1 MNPISRSFR
10 AMMLLL
16 GSYAVLTFLYVLP
29 VDHVMMQHR
38 TSSVFYFIF
47 AACITLYFDARILE
61 PRVRKNLIGVG
72 AMIIFWCILRTAKYI
87 AFEESES
94 IARFIWYLYYIPML
108 TIPQFSL
115 KAALAVGETEDKK
128 PPLIL
133 VFTRAITVACILI
146 VLTNDLHQLVFRFR
160 LDFVNWDFDYSRSV
174 LFWIITIWDY
184 LFFFSSTAV
193 LFRKC
198 RLSASRKLAWIPA
211 FYLAL
216 GVLGLYLLNT
226 GHLPRMWGETIGE
239 FPDMAC
245 YTLGGFWILCIA
257 IGLVPSNKGYE
268 KLLQGTSL
276 ATRITDLAYNTVYQ
290 SLAAVPMT
298 KTQLTS
304 SGPIPVDENTV
315 VHRSPVT
322 GGYAYWQV
330 DISELNRINLELE
343 EAQEQISEEAD
354 LIRRENE
361 MKEKQAQI
369 DAKSKAY
376 DQIAVR
382 VLPQSQKIAV
392 LSAEAHKNRA
402 LFDRNMRLVGIYAA
416 YIKRMSN
423 MMLLAAE
430 GKLKKTE
437 LTLAI
442 AESVRYLNKAGVLSE
457 CSGESDESLVDGEML
472 IDIYEKF
479 EMLLEQSL
487 PTLEALYITFAGNV
501 LKLSI
506 EGAELTVPDDWDAA
520 VEADEGTTFVR
531 LYLRKGGDSK

>member
-1 MNPISRSFR
+1 MNPIRRSFQ
-10 AMMLLL
+10 AIVLLL

-29 VDHVMMQHR
+29 VDNVMMQHR
-38 TSSVFYFIF
+38 TSSVFYFAF
-47 AACITLYFDARILE
+47 AACITLYFDVRIIE
-61 PRVRKNLIGVG
+61 QRVRKNLIGVG
-72 AMIIFWCILRTAKYI
+72 TMIILWCILRAAKYI
-87 AFEESES
+87 AFEEIDS

-115 KAALAVGETEDKK
+115 KAALAVGEPEDKN
-128 PPLIL
+128 PPVIL
-133 VFTRAITVACILI
+133 SFTRAVTLISIII

-160 LDFVNWDFDYSRSV
+160 PDFVNWDFDYSRSV

-193 LFRKC
+193 LLHKC

-216 GVLGLYLLNT
+216 GVFGLYILNT

-245 YTLGGFWILCIA
+245 YTLGGFWVLCIA

-276 ATRITDLAYNTVYQ
+276 ATRITDLKYNTAYQ
-290 SLAAVPMT
+290 SPAAVPMT
-298 KTQLTS
+298 KTQLAS
-304 SGPIPVDENTV
+304 PGPITADENTV
-315 VHRSPVT
+315 VHRSPVS

-343 EAQEQISEEAD
+343 EAQEQLAEEAD
-354 LIRRENE
+354 LIYRVNE
-361 MKEKQAQI
+361 MKEKRAQI

-376 DQIAVR
+376 DRIAVR

-392 LSAEAHKNRA
+392 LSAEARKNSEV
-402 LFDRNMRLVGIYAA
+402 FDRNMRLVAIYAA

-423 MMLLAAE
+423 MMLLADQ
-430 GKLKKTE
+430 GRIKKTE

-442 AESVRYLNKAGVLSE
+442 AESVRYLNKAGILSE
-457 CSGESDESLVDGEML
+457 INSDPDESLVDGEML
-472 IDIYEKF
+472 IDVYKKF
-479 EMLLEQSL
+479 ELLLEQSL
-487 PTLEALYITFAGNV
+487 PALEALYITFSDNI
-501 LKLSI
+501 LKLSF
-506 EGAELTVPDDWDAA
+506 EGAALTVPDNWNAA
-520 VEADEGTTFVR
+520 AELDDSTTFVR
-531 LYLRKGGDSK
+531 LRLLKDGDLK